1 MTEVGTGVLLLL
13 FLFAAVFT
21 DIRERRI
28 PNALTGAGLATG
40 LLLAMLLPQG
50 VGLKASLLGALTG
63 LACFLPMYAFRAMGA
78 GDVKLMAMSGAF
90 LGPLDTFESVLW
102 VLLAGGVLALLFAL
116 RRGVL
121 RKVLG
126 NVRTLFYSAAA
137 SVQLHNMPDF
147 SDAPSSAK
155 LPYAVAIASGMA
167 VFMAMRE
174 MGVSLL

>member
-1 MTEVGTGVLLLL
+1 MTAGGMGILLLL
-13 FLFAAVFT
+13 FLFAAVVT
-21 DIRERRI
+21 DIRARRI
-28 PNALTGAGLATG
+28 PNVLTATGLATG
-40 LLLAMLLPQG
+40 LALAALLPQG
-50 VGLKASLLGALTG
+50 IGLKAALLGALTG

-90 LGPLDTFESVLW
+90 LGPLNTVESALW

-116 RRGVL
+116 QRGVL

-147 SDAPSSAK
+147 SDAPSGAK
-155 LPYAVAIASGMA
+155 LPYAVAIASGMT
-167 VFMAMRE
+167 VFLVMRE
-174 MGVSLL
+174 LGVSLL